1 MPKLSIK
8 NQKKAIFTMII
19 IIVIIIIIIII
30 IIIAFILM
38 HYDRYAIF
46 TVCA

>member
-1 MPKLSIK
+1 
-8 NQKKAIFTMII
+8 MII
-19 IIVIIIIIIII
+19 ISVIIIIII